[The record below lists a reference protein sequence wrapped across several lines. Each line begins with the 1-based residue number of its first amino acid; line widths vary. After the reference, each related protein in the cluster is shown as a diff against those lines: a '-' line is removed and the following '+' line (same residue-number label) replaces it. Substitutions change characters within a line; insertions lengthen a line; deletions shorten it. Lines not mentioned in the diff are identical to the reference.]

1 MIGDEDPHVETDN
14 LLELNIPDH
23 LREKFHQIDR
33 KEEEEAAA
41 AVDLKNDQ

>member
-14 LLELNIPDH
+14 LLELTIPDH

-33 KEEEEAAA
+33 KEEEDAA